1 MSGPVVSVLGV
12 LLLLVIAAVVL
23 LIVFGVSRGQSR
35 DTTTALEVAER
46 EDFIE
51 HLREVAWQHRDVS
64 PELATIILDEIAK
77 RRRPPLEGP
86 R

>member
-1 MSGPVVSVLGV
+1 MSGPMVSAVGV

-23 LIVFGVSRGQSR
+23 LIVYSTSRGQAAER
-35 DTTTALEVAER
+35 ATALDVAEG
-46 EDFIE
+46 EAFIE

-64 PELATIILDEIAK
+64 PELATIILDEIAQ